1 MNNKKY
7 YAAAIVAFVGWG
19 FFSIPLRALANYP
32 VGEILYFRIL
42 FASLIMVVIVLAFR
56 REDWRKDW
64 ATLKVLSK
72 SERRKII
79 LLTLAGGALLSVN
92 WLLFIYTVNSLN
104 IRTASFSY
112 LICPVFTAVLA
123 YLLLHEKLA
132 LFQWIAVMICAVSCA
147 LIGLQ
152 SAVELGYSLLTA
164 VSYALYLV
172 SQRKNQGLDR
182 MISLGIQIVFS
193 LCLLT
198 VFFNQLVDE
207 VPVTREFYTIIIL
220 IAALFTVLPLFLN
233 LYALNKINSSTIG
246 ILMYL
251 NPLINLSVAFFV
263 FHETLNLMQLI
274 GYSAIIVAL
283 VLFNWHH
290 FLGIRSWVLGI
301 RS

>member
-1 MNNKKY
+1 MNKKKH
-7 YAAAIVAFVGWG
+7 YAAAITAFVGWG
-19 FFSIPLRALANYP
+19 FFSIPLRALGNYP

-42 FASLIMVVIVLAFR
+42 FSSLIMLVIILAFR

-64 ATLKVLSK
+64 ATLKAISI

-92 WLLFIYTVNSLN
+92 WLLFIYTVNSIN

-123 YLLLHEKLA
+123 YLLLHEKLG
-132 LFQWIAVMICAVSCA
+132 LFQWIAVMICATSCV

-164 VSYALYLV
+164 ISYALYLV

-193 LCLLT
+193 FCILT
-198 VFFNQLVDE
+198 VFFNQLVVE
-207 VPVTREFYTIIIL
+207 VPVAREFYMIIIL

-251 NPLINLSVAFFV
+251 NPLINFSVAFFV

-290 FLGIRSWVLGI
+290 LGRIKLGPG
-301 RS
+301 S

>member
-1 MNNKKY
+1 
-7 YAAAIVAFVGWG
+7 
-19 FFSIPLRALANYP
+19 
-32 VGEILYFRIL
+32 
-42 FASLIMVVIVLAFR
+42 
-56 REDWRKDW
+56 
-64 ATLKVLSK
+64 
-72 SERRKII
+72 
-79 LLTLAGGALLSVN
+79 
-92 WLLFIYTVNSLN
+92 
-104 IRTASFSY
+104 
-112 LICPVFTAVLA
+112 
-123 YLLLHEKLA
+123 
-132 LFQWIAVMICAVSCA
+132 MICAVSCA

-251 NPLINLSVAFFV
+251 NPLINFSVAFFV

-290 FLGIRSWVLGI
+290 LGRIKLGLRS
-301 RS
+301 